1 MDEVD
6 RSLRTNLL
14 AHFYTI
20 KTFLPGMLQSES
32 GGTIV
37 TMSSVLG
44 TLGAAQLSDYT
55 AAKAGAAAL
64 HRSLAAELRQAGHHE
79 KVKMLLVT
87 PGQLGT
93 PLFAGIDS
101 PHSFLAPVVE
111 PVDVAKEIIKAVDLG
126 IGDHIA
132 MPLYARWIDWYSVLP
147 VGLQRLSRDF
157 AGVDRGMR
165 TWHGRGTRGSGE
177 KGEGEKLIRDMRE

>member
-1 MDEVD
+1 MLDISLDEVD
-6 RSLRTNLL
+6 RSITTNLL
-14 AHFYTI
+14 SHFYTI
-20 KTFLPGMLQSES
+20 KTFLPGMLAAEC

-55 AAKAGAAAL
+55 AAKAGVAAL
-64 HRSLAAELRQAGHHE
+64 HRSLAAELRLAGYPE
-79 KVKMLLVT
+79 IKMVLVT

-111 PVDVAKEIIKAVDLG
+111 PIDVAKEVIKAIDLG
-126 IGDHIA
+126 ISDHIA
-132 MPLYARWIDWYSVLP
+132 TPLYARWIDWYSVLP

-157 AGVDRGMR
+157 SGVDRGMK
-165 TWHGRGTRGSGE
+165 TWVGRGARGGDKE
-177 KGEGEKLIRDMRE
+177 KRDEKLI